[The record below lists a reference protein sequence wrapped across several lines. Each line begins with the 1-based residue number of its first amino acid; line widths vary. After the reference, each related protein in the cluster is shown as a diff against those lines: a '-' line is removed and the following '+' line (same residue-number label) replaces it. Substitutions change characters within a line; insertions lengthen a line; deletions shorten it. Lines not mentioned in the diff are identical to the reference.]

1 MAGWLVELSYFVGDE
16 HEMDVV
22 FEGRLGGGIA
32 ADPTAERARR
42 TRGEGEGVLIHKVA

>member
-1 MAGWLVELSYFVGDE
+1 MAGWLVELAFVGDE

-22 FEGRLGGGIA
+22 FEGRLGGGVA

-42 TRGEGEGVLIHKVA
+42 TRGGGGGGTNT